1 MLKALRAE
9 SWALMRGRDQISG
22 LNDLSWQGFLL
33 SNWGGASLGLL
44 GNAFSMFLLWYGA
57 GQVLRLELTV
67 GQLVAAY
74 GLLQNALGALSTITR
89 SVATVQ
95 EGIVASDR
103 LAEILELEPEPRKLS
118 GELDALRRGLEVE
131 GVRFGYQIDRPT
143 LNGISLS
150 LPKGSC
156 TVLLGPNGAGKSTL
170 ALILARMLE
179 LEAGRVLWDG
189 RDLAEVSPHA
199 VRGRVVYVR
208 QEVPLLYAS
217 LRDNLAV
224 GQEIPDDK
232 LWAVIEAVGLGQV
245 VRRLPEGLDT
255 TVGGESPFR
264 FSSGEKQMLGLARAL
279 LTEADVLV
287 LDEPTATLDPHRE
300 RGIVQL
306 LAKLKGQRTLLIITH
321 RPALLELADQVF
333 VLEGGSI
340 QPYRREVQA

>member
-74 GLLQNALGALSTITR
+74 GLLQNALGALSTITS
-89 SVATVQ
+89 SVAAVQ

-103 LAEILELEPEPRKLS
+103 LAEILELELEPRKLS
-118 GELDALRRGLEVE
+118 GELEALSRGIEVE
-131 GVRFGYQIDRPT
+131 GIRFGYQMDRPT

-179 LEAGRVLWDG
+179 PEAGRVLWDG
-189 RDLAEVSPHA
+189 RDLAEISPHA
-199 VRGRVVYVR
+199 VRRRIIYVR

-217 LRDNLAV
+217 LRDNLTV
-224 GQEIPDDK
+224 GQEIPDDR
-232 LWAVIEAVGLGQV
+232 LRAAIEAVGLNQV

-321 RPALLELADQVF
+321 RPALLEIADQVF

-340 QPYRREVQA
+340 QPYKREVQA